1 MWVATV
7 IALTAIEGVTR
18 MFLHVK
24 EAKYLHDYVK
34 WLRFNDG
41 AEGEIDLE
49 RELEGEVFALLK
61 DKAKVRSF
69 HVDPELETLVWAN
82 GADLAP
88 EFLYENMGILA

>member
-1 MWVATV
+1 
-7 IALTAIEGVTR
+7 

-24 EAKYLHDYVK
+24 EAEYLRDYVI

-49 RELEGEVFALLK
+49 SELEGEVFGPLR
-61 DKAKVRSF
+61 DKQRFCEF
-69 HVDPELETLVWAN
+69 HVDPELGTIVWDN

-88 EFLYENMGILA
+88 EFLYDNMRVLA